1 MGQVLGIGIDMIE
14 VDRIAA
20 SIERFGDRFLTRVFT
35 PAEVAYC
42 RKKPRPVENFAA
54 RFAAKEAMLKALGTG
69 WNHQTSFGEV
79 EVIRAEG
86 AAPTI
91 SLSPRIRK
99 LLPTGP
105 VRVHLSISHTRNYAV
120 AQALITRED
129 SGDHDLL

>member
-1 MGQVLGIGIDMIE
+1 MGQVLGIGIDVIE
-14 VDRIAA
+14 VDRVAA
-20 SIERFGDRFLTRVFT
+20 SIERFGERFLARVFT
-35 PAEVAYC
+35 PSEVAYC

-69 WNHQTSFGEV
+69 WNHQTSFREV

-99 LLPTGP
+99 LLPEGP
-105 VRVHLSISHTRNYAV
+105 VRVHLSISHTREYAV
-120 AQALITRED
+120 AQAMITRED